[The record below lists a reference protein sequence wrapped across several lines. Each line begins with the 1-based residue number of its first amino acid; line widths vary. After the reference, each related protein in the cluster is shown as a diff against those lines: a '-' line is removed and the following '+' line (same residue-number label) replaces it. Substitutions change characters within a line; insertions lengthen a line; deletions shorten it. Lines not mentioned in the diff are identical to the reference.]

1 VKLNLVL
8 YFIAE
13 ITSYICLVRIREVL
27 EAVEVAGEEEG
38 GGEEEENGEAA
49 GEGEVEPAGG
59 AEAGKAASHPSPETF
74 YPRMGISPTTLR

>member
-1 VKLNLVL
+1 LQKSHGK
-8 YFIAE
+8 

-27 EAVEVAGEEEG
+27 EAVEVGEG

-49 GEGEVEPAGG
+49 GEGGVEPAGG
-59 AEAGKAASHPSPETF
+59 AKAGKAASHPSPETF